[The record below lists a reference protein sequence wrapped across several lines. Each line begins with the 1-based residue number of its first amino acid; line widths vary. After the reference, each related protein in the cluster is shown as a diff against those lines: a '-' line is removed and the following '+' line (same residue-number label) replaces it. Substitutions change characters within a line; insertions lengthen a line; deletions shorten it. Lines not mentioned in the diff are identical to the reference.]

1 MNLYCPKFCCQP
13 LVLLVI
19 LFACSLCGCTSSYG
33 KEFVIEGL
41 DHVDNNK
48 LQNALVTYYEAEKE
62 RKWDS
67 TYSTRPV
74 EFRKIIPF
82 DSYAKAMEEG
92 ANGWKLRKIEILE
105 VSKDPDGDYT
115 IRIRFH
121 EEFVEKAAQKFFG
134 QDLGSI
140 VNRRIENT
148 VWRNI
153 QGKWVTIVAGQRGHF
168 PLNGRM
174 VRD

>member
-1 MNLYCPKFCCQP
+1 
-13 LVLLVI
+13 
-19 LFACSLCGCTSSYG
+19 
-33 KEFVIEGL
+33 
-41 DHVDNNK
+41 
-48 LQNALVTYYEAEKE
+48 
-62 RKWDS
+62 
-67 TYSTRPV
+67 
-74 EFRKIIPF
+74 
-82 DSYAKAMEEG
+82 MEEG